1 MRFDQ
6 SFYDMVTEFENLGF
20 SYEEAFDK
28 ALEAVRDINIDPVLD
43 EDFATGGRVGLD
55 KGGITQL
62 AMSDPDPMDEKFTM
76 LENLADRFFNKPLNK
91 LSDDEVMQL
100 ELMIEDM
107 MPMATG
113 GRVGLQ
119 NGGEAEEEPKTYKEL
134 VDDILLTY
142 PTSPDS
148 QTISRP
154 SPQVEALQ
162 TVFGPQL
169 ASFLG
174 TPIKPGEGG
183 QNLFGETYG
192 AFTPEAQAQNIIQQ
206 QAIQQALGQAG
217 VTGTAQ
223 FDKMGELTGISGV
236 GQGVAGFQPFLT
248 DAAKAAGDIGIAAA
262 AGQGAGQTQ
271 LQNLADQANL
281 AGLAAISGQNVG
293 QPGITAAQN
302 IADRIEAAGMAGQQA
317 AQPFL
322 DRAAQLSAPGAFEE
336 FMSPYQQEVIDTTRQ
351 ELERQLQ
358 AQQAQL
364 GAGAGSAF
372 GGGRFGIAQGEL
384 AARGA
389 QGIAQTL
396 AGLRQQGFGQAQQA
410 AANALQQQLALGQ
423 AAQGQ
428 AGQNLA
434 LLGSGLQAQLAG
446 SQAAQQQAGQNVGL
460 LGQTSQMQLG
470 TAQGLQQQAAQNV
483 GLNQASLA
491 AQSGL
496 AQLQPQ
502 LAAQNIGLLG
512 QVGAQ
517 QQAFGQGLLDTTAAA
532 NQMIAA
538 APQQQLGFF
547 GSQVTGMGG
556 GTAMPTTYTY
566 TPPVAPVS
574 PLMQT
579 LGTIGSVGGTIGGIA
594 GLFQ

>member
-1 MRFDQ
+1 MSPNIYQELVEALMEKGYDYDDTPGIIKRFNLMFDPG
-6 SFYDMVTEFENLGF
+6 MITE
-20 SYEEAFDK
+20 
-28 ALEAVRDINIDPVLD
+28 IP
-43 EDFATGGRVGLD
+43 DFMG
-55 KGGITQL
+55 
-62 AMSDPDPMDEKFTM
+62 
-76 LENLADRFFNKPLNK
+76 
-91 LSDDEVMQL
+91 DDE
-100 ELMIEDM
+100 
-107 MPMATG
+107 MADG

-119 NGGEAEEEPKTYKEL
+119 NGGEAETYQGI
-134 VDDILLTY
+134 VDDILASY
-142 PTSPDS
+142 PTGADS
-148 QTISRP
+148 QTITRP

-162 TVFGPQL
+162 NVFGPQL

-192 AFTPEAQAQNIIQQ
+192 AFTPQAQAQNVIQQ

-217 VTGTAQ
+217 ITGTAQ

-236 GQGVAGFQPFLT
+236 GQGVAGFQPFLDQAQQAT
-248 DAAKAAGDIGIAAA
+248 NVAQQAAMQ
-262 AGQGAGQTQ
+262 GQGAAATAI
-271 LQNLADQANL
+271 QNAADQANL
-281 AGLAAISGQNVG
+281 AGLAAIAGQNIG

-302 IADRIEAAGMAGQQA
+302 IADRIEAAGVAGQSA

-322 DRAAQLSAPGAFEE
+322 DRAAQLAGPESFRE

-372 GGGRFGIAQGEL
+372 GGGRFGVAQGEL

-389 QGIAQTL
+389 QGIASTL

-446 SQAAQQQAGQNVGL
+446 SQAAQQQAGQNIGL
-460 LGQTSQMQLG
+460 LGQTGAQQLG
-470 TAQGLQQQAAQNV
+470 VGQGQMAQAGQNV
-483 GLNQASLA
+483 GLA
-491 AQSGL
+491 AQAAQGQTGL

-512 QVGAQ
+512 QIGAQ

-566 TPPVAPVS
+566 TPPTAPIS

>member
-43 EDFATGGRVGLD
+43 ADFEG
-55 KGGITQL
+55 
-62 AMSDPDPMDEKFTM
+62 
-76 LENLADRFFNKPLNK
+76 AD
-91 LSDDEVMQL
+91 
-100 ELMIEDM
+100 
-107 MPMATG
+107 G

-119 NGGEAEEEPKTYKEL
+119 NGGEAEEEIPPTYDQIVKTIMES
-134 VDDILLTY
+134 Y
-142 PTSPDS
+142 PEGDT
-148 QTISRP
+148 QTIQRP

-162 TVFGPQL
+162 ATLGPQL
-169 ASFLG
+169 AAFLGAPISPTGGTTMFGDTYTSFLPKAAPQ
-174 TPIKPGEGG
+174 T
-183 QNLFGETYG
+183 
-192 AFTPEAQAQNIIQQ
+192 QAQKDAFKLAKQQ
-206 QAIQQALGQAG
+206 TMGGAG
-217 VTGTAQ
+217 TGRA
-223 FDKMGELTGISGV
+223 E
-236 GQGVAGFQPFLT
+236 GVAGFQPFL
-248 DAAKAAGDIGIAAA
+248 DQAATAATGIGTAAA

-281 AGLAAISGQNVG
+281 ASLAAIAGQNVG

-302 IADRIEAAGMAGQQA
+302 IADRIEAAGLAGQQA

-322 DRAAQLSAPGAFEE
+322 DRAAQLSDPRAFEE

-358 AQQAQL
+358 TQQARL
-364 GAGAGSAF
+364 GASAGSAF

-384 AARGA
+384 GARGA
-389 QGIAQTL
+389 TGIAQTL

-428 AGQNLA
+428 AGQNLS
-434 LLGSGLQAQLAG
+434 LLQPGLQAQLAG

-460 LGQTSQMQLG
+460 LGQTGQMQLG

-483 GLNQASLA
+483 GLNQAALS
-491 AQSGL
+491 AQTGL

-512 QVGAQ
+512 QAGLTQQ
-517 QQAFGQGLLDTTAAA
+517 QQAQAALDTTAAGQ
-532 NQMIAA
+532 QMIAT
-538 APQQQLGFF
+538 APQQTLGFF
-547 GSQVTGMGG
+547 GSQLASLSGG
-556 GTAMPTTYTY
+556 YPQMASTFS
-566 TPPVAPVS
+566 PVGSVS
-574 PLMQT
+574 PMMQA
-579 LGTIGSVGGTIGGIA
+579 LGTIGSIGGAIGGITS
-594 GLFQ
+594 LFT